1 MEYDRLL
8 AGRRA
13 VVTGAA
19 GPIGR
24 AVARCFA
31 AQGARVAV
39 LDEDARGIRELLYE
53 LADIHPGCCGF
64 SGCLTDPGAIA
75 RLCADAVLSLG
86 QVDLLVNACG
96 TYAGGDA
103 QTLDEKD
110 LLDMLDRN
118 VLCTLRCTKAL
129 VPSMCES
136 RRGDIINI
144 TADLAFSSLP
154 GTAGIAACA
163 GAVAAFTRSVAM
175 DYIKFHVRANCIAC
189 PLDGLAGRRPLTG
202 SPGAED
208 IAHAALWYACD
219 MSRFIVG
226 DLLPVNGGM
235 ASFSTETGCAP

>member
-8 AGRRA
+8 AGRSA

-31 AQGARVAV
+31 RQGARVAV
-39 LDEDARGIRELLYE
+39 LDENAQGVQEILDELT
-53 LADIHPGCCGF
+53 AIHPACCGF
-64 SGCLTDPGAIA
+64 AGCLTEPRSIA
-75 RLCADAVLSLG
+75 RLCADAVCSLG
-86 QVDLLVNACG
+86 QVDLLVNAYG
-96 TYAGGDA
+96 TYVAGDA
-103 QTLDEKD
+103 QTLDESD
-110 LLDMLDRN
+110 LLDMLERN

-175 DYIKFHVRANCIAC
+175 DYIKFHVRANCITH
-189 PLDGLAGRRPLTG
+189 PLDGLDGRRPLTG
-202 SPGAED
+202 PPDAD
-208 IAHAALWYACD
+208 DVAHAALWYACD

-235 ASFSTETGCAP
+235 AYFSTEAGCSI